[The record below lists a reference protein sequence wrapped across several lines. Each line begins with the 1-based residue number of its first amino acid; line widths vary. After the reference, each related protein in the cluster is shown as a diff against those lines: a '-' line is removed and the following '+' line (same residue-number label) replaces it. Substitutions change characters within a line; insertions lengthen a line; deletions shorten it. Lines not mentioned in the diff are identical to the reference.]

1 MQIFKRVIS
10 LPLKSTDNSLHQ
22 VAYRLAKWIKEMEY
36 LYFSGHTSPNFQS
49 IMSLSMQSAEVSLQ
63 CI

>member
-1 MQIFKRVIS
+1 MLLLERVIS
-10 LPLKSTDNSLHQ
+10 LSLKSTDNSFHL
-22 VAYRLAKWIKEMEY
+22 VAYRLARWIKEMEY

-49 IMSLSMQSAEVSLQ
+49 IISLPMQSAEVSLQ